1 MIRFISDLAA
11 QKLWPLFLIG
21 CFITT
26 LFFNISFYQFVRQK
40 EHHNNLCIY
49 FSFTITIIGGLS
61 LLMIGVFD
69 NIDFKHLHDVFVT
82 IFMWVSHAT
91 ALEAYDTPVILTI
104 STSTG
109 YIIGAV
115 AICIDYFYLMTLY
128 GAERRILFASFF
140 IKVSFIIT
148 ELAFIL
154 PFRIM
159 AGMHHAE
166 KNAAAVLEWG
176 MLPRSLYYIAHI
188 RLIHYQQLL
197 SYSRAMSCPSQLTWW
212 RMKMIS
218 SILHTSIINL
228 RWTQCIRISGP
239 LAGHCI

>member
-1 MIRFISDLAA
+1 MHVARYIVLNFSSSDLADANRCSVTLFGLLGHWFMVGQPRYGRMEFDQTVPFISDLAA

-82 IFMWVSHAT
+82 IF
-91 ALEAYDTPVILTI
+91 I
-104 STSTG
+104 TG

-166 KNAAAVLEWG
+166 KNAAAVLEWATAFIFTG
-176 MLPRSLYYIAHI
+176 YVLSFAVDLMEDEDDFFHSSHKYH
-188 RLIHYQQLL
+188 QLEMNTV
-197 SYSRAMSCPSQLTWW
+197 Y
-212 RMKMIS
+212 
-218 SILHTSIINL
+218 
-228 RWTQCIRISGP
+228 
-239 LAGHCI
+239 